1 MFYDHNEYTIIGGQ
15 FIVNKTNKPM
25 NPGDMAAIHAY
36 SEPDDISGLE
46 TYGKEIVAQN
56 RELVEKDGKTQLCKV
71 AIVRI

>member
-25 NPGDMAAIHAY
+25 ETGDMAAIHVY
-36 SEPDDISGLE
+36 SDPDDIGLE

-56 RELVEKDGKTQLCKV
+56 REIVEKDGKTQLCKV